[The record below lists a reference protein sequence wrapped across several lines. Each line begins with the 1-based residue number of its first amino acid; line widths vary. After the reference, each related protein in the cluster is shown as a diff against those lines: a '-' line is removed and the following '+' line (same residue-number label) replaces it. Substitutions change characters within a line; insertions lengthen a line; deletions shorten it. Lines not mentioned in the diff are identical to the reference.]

1 MTDPTDY
8 ARNVATVQRFLDAFN
23 NGWPTEED
31 LDELVAPDVR
41 LIDRPNLVNPTG
53 SDRDAATMRAGM
65 QAGRALL
72 AWQRYDVRD
81 HLAFD
86 DTVVT
91 RMRWSGELA
100 VDAGAWTKGTKLS
113 VVRRPLPA
121 ARRQHRR
128 DRAPRLLR
136 RARTAD
142 RLTAT

>member
-81 HLAFD
+81 HVA
-86 DTVVT
+86 
-91 RMRWSGELA
+91 SGTP
-100 VDAGAWTKGTKLS
+100 W
-113 VVRRPLPA
+113 
-121 ARRQHRR
+121 
-128 DRAPRLLR
+128 
-136 RARTAD
+136 
-142 RLTAT
+142 

>member
-113 VVRRPLPA
+113 AWCVAHYRLRDGKIAEIEQHDCYGPPEPPA
-121 ARRQHRR
+121 G
-128 DRAPRLLR
+128 
-136 RARTAD
+136 
-142 RLTAT
+142 